1 MEEIKSTVDEAIEY
15 SSFAKSDKWLINKDH
30 Y

>member
-15 SSFAKSDKWLINKDH
+15 SSFAKGDKWADQ
-30 Y
+30 